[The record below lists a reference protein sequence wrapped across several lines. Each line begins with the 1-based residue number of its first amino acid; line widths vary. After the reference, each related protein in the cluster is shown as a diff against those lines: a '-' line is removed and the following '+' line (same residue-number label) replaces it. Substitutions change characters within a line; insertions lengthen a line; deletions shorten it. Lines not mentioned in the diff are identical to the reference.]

1 MPQQRDP
8 MTLWRD
14 KRLSSI
20 FRYLLVAR
28 LKAILGSNYW
38 MLSTLSVTSHVL
50 IEFGPSSL

>member
-1 MPQQRDP
+1 
-8 MTLWRD
+8 LWRD

-38 MLSTLSVTSHVL
+38 MLST
-50 IEFGPSSL
+50 